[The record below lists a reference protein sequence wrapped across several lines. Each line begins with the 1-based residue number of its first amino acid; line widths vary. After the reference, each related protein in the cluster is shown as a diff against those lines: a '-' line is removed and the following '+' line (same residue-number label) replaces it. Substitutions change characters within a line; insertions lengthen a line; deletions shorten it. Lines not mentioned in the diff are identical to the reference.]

1 MMSDVYLDNTIS
13 TVSSSDNFNTTC
25 ATVAPTINF
34 NLGGEAVLVID
45 EKGLTYRGELA
56 EDAGECYSMLTEFLN
71 RAKREKL

>member
-1 MMSDVYLDNTIS
+1 MSDLYLDNTIS
-13 TVSSSDNFNTTC
+13 TVSLSDDFKIAGT
-25 ATVAPTINF
+25 TVASTINF

-56 EDAGECYSMLTEFLN
+56 EDAGECYAMLTEFLN